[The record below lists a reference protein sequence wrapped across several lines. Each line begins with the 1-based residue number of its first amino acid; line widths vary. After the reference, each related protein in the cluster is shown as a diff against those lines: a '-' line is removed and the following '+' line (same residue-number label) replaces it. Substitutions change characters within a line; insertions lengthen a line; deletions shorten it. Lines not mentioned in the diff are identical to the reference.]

1 MNVPNR
7 FYRILA
13 VSGLLS
19 GCVLALPPAL
29 PSATE
34 AISVADPA
42 ILAAHTAAVS
52 IPALAPHRVD
62 LSQALSDL
70 DVALLA
76 VVGNRDLRA
85 ARARQSVADAQVFSA
100 GLLPDLQIG
109 ASLDRPIPPGFV
121 NAWSAALGFDLA
133 ALFGRKSA
141 RVEAQWAARKMHY
154 DIAWQEWVTANQA
167 RSLTRQYGYLRAQA
181 KLAEQAAETAE
192 TREARML
199 KSVARH
205 DARLDDAALSQI
217 AALDARDREK
227 ALARQ
232 VAAARLGILALLGLP
247 PEFDIKLAA
256 PAALQSLDVLA
267 PASQLLELAI
277 AERMDFAGLKAGYAS
292 SVAALRH
299 ARLGQFPFPVLSVT
313 RSRDNSAVSSR
324 GLALS
329 LTLPLWNRNR
339 GAVRIADATRAQLR
353 EEYSTR
359 IFQASADLT
368 ALLVDLHAIAEER
381 KVLDTRVPRLAQ
393 DVATLAQA
401 VDRGDLAYLS
411 YETAR
416 ASLLDKQIV
425 QVGLAQAQAEAEVAL
440 EAATGKLLW
449 KE

>member
-1 MNVPNR
+1 MSR
-7 FYRILA
+7 
-13 VSGLLS
+13 
-19 GCVLALPPAL
+19 LALM
-29 PSATE
+29 T
-34 AISVADPA
+34 
-42 ILAAHTAAVS
+42 TAYS
-52 IPALAPHRVD
+52 
-62 LSQALSDL
+62 
-70 DVALLA
+70 
-76 VVGNRDLRA
+76 
-85 ARARQSVADAQVFSA
+85 
-100 GLLPDLQIG
+100 
-109 ASLDRPIPPGFV
+109 
-121 NAWSAALGFDLA
+121 
-133 ALFGRKSA
+133 
-141 RVEAQWAARKMHY
+141 
-154 DIAWQEWVTANQA
+154 
-167 RSLTRQYGYLRAQA
+167 
-181 KLAEQAAETAE
+181 
-192 TREARML
+192 
-199 KSVARH
+199 
-205 DARLDDAALSQI
+205 
-217 AALDARDREK
+217 
-227 ALARQ
+227 ARQ